1 MTVDAEESRACPHNH
16 EAMQLTGGESRLDP
30 DILNNSFPFYR
41 ALRKE
46 APVYFDEKLDVYLIS
61 KHDDALSVL
70 RDDINFSLEHGYQDR
85 WANGHAEELEAILR
99 RDSGVFVR
107 DPALDPPA
115 HTRVRRLIEKAF
127 TAHRVKSLEPRI
139 RTIVGEVIDGL
150 LLRGEA
156 DGRLDIGTAITARV
170 VCDQLGFDFDEVGI
184 DNFASWTTA
193 WVAQMGRMQSHAE
206 MLENAKEI
214 IELQKYIVRKIRERE
229 TEPKEDLTSDI
240 VHARLDDDANPTLSF
255 EEQVAWVRALMIGG
269 NDTTATALANLMM
282 ILATRPD
289 IARTLHEIADDELLV
304 TRFADEV
311 LRIEPPAHGLY
322 RTAVNAVEVGGT
334 MIPEGAQVCILFASA
349 NDDDAVFAGPRDF
362 DLDRKNSG
370 RTLTFGAGIHRCV
383 ASALAR
389 VEVKIAA
396 QEIIRRMDHIKLAI
410 PEEELRYLPTLGTQT
425 LDKVPIVFTRRA
437 KRKSSPLR
445 LPAKAGALDR
455 LRPAQDGRVWG

>member
-1 MTVDAEESRACPHNH
+1 MTVNADEARACPRKY
-16 EAMQLTGGESRLDP
+16 EAMQLKGGESRLDP
-30 DILNNSFPFYR
+30 EILNNSFPFYR

-46 APVYFDEKLDVYLIS
+46 VPVYFDEKLDVYLIS
-61 KHDDALSVL
+61 KHDDVLAVL
-70 RDDINFSLEHGYQDR
+70 RDDTHFSLEHGYQDR

-115 HTRVRRLIEKAF
+115 HTRVRKLIEKAF

-139 RTIVGEVIDGL
+139 RAIVGDVIDAL
-150 LLRGEA
+150 LVRGEA
-156 DGRLDIGTAITARV
+156 DGRLDIGTTITARV

-184 DNFASWTTA
+184 DNFDRWTTA
-193 WVAQMGRMQSHAE
+193 WIAQMGRMQTREE
-206 MLENAKEI
+206 MLENAKDI
-214 IELQKYIVRKIRERE
+214 VELQKYIVGKIRDRERA
-229 TEPKEDLTSDI
+229 PKEDMTSDI
-240 VHARLDDDANPTLSF
+240 VHARLDDDDNPTLSF
-255 EEQVAWVRALMIGG
+255 EEQVAWIRALMIGG

-289 IARTLHEIADDELLV
+289 LARRLHEIADDDLLV

-322 RTAVNAVEVGGT
+322 RTAVKEVVVGGVK
-334 MIPEGAQVCILFASA
+334 IPEGAQVCILFASA
-349 NDDDAVFAGPRDF
+349 NDDDAVFAFPRDF
-362 DLDRKNSG
+362 DLDRKNSS

-396 QEIIRRMDHIKLAI
+396 QEIIRRMDNIRLAI

-437 KRKSSPLR
+437 
-445 LPAKAGALDR
+445 
-455 LRPAQDGRVWG
+455 